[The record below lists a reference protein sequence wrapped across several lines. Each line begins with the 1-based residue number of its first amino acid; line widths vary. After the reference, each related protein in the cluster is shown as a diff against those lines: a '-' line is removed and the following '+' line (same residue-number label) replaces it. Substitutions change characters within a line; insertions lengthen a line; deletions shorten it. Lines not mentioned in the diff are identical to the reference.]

1 MTSKATKVNLYTWL
15 TGRLDDPEITKSE
28 IEFANAKLKSY
39 LQSLEANEPSIN
51 AYNHAHETWKQK
63 KRILKCITDQVDI
76 VLSFI
81 EYFSQVDKS
90 KLRIEFKNSI
100 IYFQKEFHGL
110 KGIWIPYTEL
120 QKRGFKIYVG
130 NF

>member
-1 MTSKATKVNLYTWL
+1 MTSCATKVNLYTWL
-15 TGRLDDPEITKSE
+15 TGRLNDPEITKSE
-28 IEFANAKLKSY
+28 IEFANEKLKDY
-39 LQSLEANEPSIN
+39 LHSLEANEPSIN

-63 KRILKCITDQVDI
+63 KRILKYVTDQVDI
-76 VLSFI
+76 VLSLT
-81 EYFSQVDKS
+81 ELFSQEDKS
-90 KLRIEFKNSI
+90 KLRNWFKNLI

-120 QKRGFKIYVG
+120 QEKGFKIYVG